1 MALGKE
7 SEPRKGHLRL
17 VPEASTPN
25 HNSSRRLGRRVALG
39 GVMAVLAI
47 GSIVPGTVHQLVDNA
62 KQSLNIAA
70 EAVASAKYYGKTAPI
85 EAYEAPKVACKI
97 SADKVTLGEVGVSS
111 AYAYSEQVDGNHRA
125 TGSVLDVLTQVNQVY
140 NPGFDAGSLTPA
152 EEFVGLDSCNRQPE
166 LASK

>member
-1 MALGKE
+1 MGSEKE
-7 SEPRKGHLRL
+7 FEPRKRHLSV

-47 GSIVPGTVHQLVDNA
+47 ASIVPSSVNKLTDNV
-62 KQSLNIAA
+62 KQSFNIAA
-70 EAVASAKYYGKTAPI
+70 EAVASVKYYGKTAPI

-97 SADKVTLGEVGVSS
+97 SADKVTLGEIGVSS

-125 TGSVLDVLTQVNQVY
+125 TESVLDVLTQVNQVY
-140 NPGFDAGSLTPA
+140 NPGFDAGSLTPT
-152 EEFVGLDSCNRQPE
+152 EEFVGFDSCDRQPE